1 MPRTDK
7 EIADYVR
14 YYAKNNQR
22 KWAVEMLIKTE
33 GKTAEEIEHIC
44 NVENGKVGVQTSV
57 QKPPKYSDEFL
68 DAVAADRDAGM
79 SYKNIADK
87 YKMPMKT
94 INSIM
99 TIISQRKKKAAEPE
113 MKQQEQAVKEL
124 LRDAFSREP
133 EAYPWQMHDDPEPVV
148 ESDVKVFIPGE
159 LPTDEVIELDVPESE
174 KIPYKKPEIIEPP
187 WSFEDCAMTIPES
200 QRLHAP
206 AKNLWFALR
215 DELRAFALG
224 IFGAGTELIEEN
236 VSAKYHDVI
245 ITVETP
251 DGDRIML
258 SIAKEKGR
266 AEE

>member
-7 EIADYVR
+7 EIAEYVR

-22 KWAVEMLIKTE
+22 KWAVEMMTKTE

-44 NVENGKVGVQTSV
+44 KVENGKVGAQAML
-57 QKPPKYSDEFL
+57 QKKPPKYSDEFL

-79 SYKNIADK
+79 SYKDIADK
-87 YKMPMKT
+87 YKMPVKT

-99 TIISQRKKKAAEPE
+99 AVISHRKKKAAEAE

-133 EAYPWQMHDDPEPVV
+133 EAYPGQIHDDPEPVV
-148 ESDVKVFIPGE
+148 ESDVKIFLPGE
-159 LPTDEVIELDVPESE
+159 EQEKPEE
-174 KIPYKKPEIIEPP
+174 KKKPYKKPEIIELPY
-187 WSFEDCAMTIPES
+187 SLKDCIATIPEN
-200 QRLHAP
+200 QQLHAP

-224 IFGAGTELIEEN
+224 VFGAGTELIEEN
-236 VSAKYHDVI
+236 VSAKYHDVS

-251 DGDRIML
+251 DGDIMVL
-258 SIAKEKGR
+258 SIGKEKGR
-266 AEE
+266 VVEE

>member
-1 MPRTDK
+1 
-7 EIADYVR
+7 
-14 YYAKNNQR
+14 
-22 KWAVEMLIKTE
+22 MLTKTE

-79 SYKNIADK
+79 SYKDIADK
-87 YKMPMKT
+87 YKMPLKT
-94 INSIM
+94 INSIFV
-99 TIISQRKKKAAEPE
+99 IISRQKKKAAEAE

-124 LRDAFSREP
+124 PRDAISREP
-133 EAYPWQMHDDPEPVV
+133 EAYPGQIHDDPEPVDESVDETAEPVV
-148 ESDVKVFIPGE
+148 ESDVKIFLPGE
-159 LPTDEVIELDVPESE
+159 EQAKPEE
-174 KIPYKKPEIIEPP
+174 KKIPYKKPEIIGPP
-187 WSFEDCAMTIPES
+187 WSFEDCAITIPES

-236 VSAKYHDVI
+236 VSAKYHDVN

-251 DGDRIML
+251 DGDRIVL
-258 SIAKEKGR
+258 SIGKEKGR
-266 AEE
+266 AEK